1 MAFTQD
7 ELDYLGDQ
15 RLGRLATQAP
25 DGTLQVSPVGFSY
38 NAELGTIDISG
49 FNMTR
54 SKKYRNVRDNGR
66 AAFVVDDILSVS
78 PWRVR
83 CLEIRGSGEVLGE
96 LIRLTPRHIVSFGL
110 AKGDADIEPHQ
121 LRANIRD
128 VG

>member
-1 MAFTQD
+1 MVFTQD

-25 DGTLQVSPVGFSY
+25 DGTLQVSPVGFSF
-38 NAELGTIDISG
+38 NAERGTIDIVG
-49 FNMTR
+49 YNMTK

-66 AAFVVDDILSVS
+66 AAIVVDDILSVS

-83 CLEIRGSGEVLGE
+83 CLEIRGSGEVDGE
-96 LIRLTPRHIVSFGL
+96 LIRITPRHIISFGL
-110 AKGDADIEPHQ
+110 AKGDADVEPHQ

-128 VG
+128 VD